1 MLYYINP
8 EQQTPEELKALLE
21 MHPEIKFVSFMG
33 VDFAGN
39 DTDEKV
45 PINLFIEDI
54 NSFLEGMAAQTDG
67 SSVVLPGIATLNNA
81 RVDMKVDKS
90 VNWYIDYNYEHF
102 DAQTGKM
109 VGTLRI
115 PCFLIH
121 NEIFVD
127 SRSILQ
133 NSLDYVEAQMLEMFK
148 KHPQIAGLEH
158 VDLSQIE
165 KLVFT
170 CATELEF
177 WVKSPREDAPIEALS
192 SSQMMQEQY
201 WQRTRGNVRTAL
213 EQTIEMMEAYGLE
226 PEMGHKECGGVR
238 GQIDG
243 AGHMT
248 HVMEQL
254 EVDWK
259 FNVGLQTADNELLAR
274 IIVKEVFRMNGLEVS
289 FQAKPIPGVAGS
301 GEHTHV
307 GIAAKLKNGK
317 MVNLFAPGDM
327 KADFLSAIGYG
338 SMMGLLKNYEDAVP
352 KLQRAAKQG
361 EGLAMAVLGDLY
373 AHGRGVKADRRIAMN
388 MFAKGIQAKC
398 PLAHCY
404 RGEMYQRE
412 GKGEEA
418 MAEYQKAFQMDSD
431 CMYALWLTTVYH
443 WKSGQYEM
451 SVYGMDLI
459 YNNGVDA
466 MAGTLG
472 MIYAEGKVVPVDY
485 GKAFDYLTKDEAKYT
500 ESELLTLA

>member
-1 MLYYINP
+1 
-8 EQQTPEELKALLE
+8 
-21 MHPEIKFVSFMG
+21 
-33 VDFAGN
+33 
-39 DTDEKV
+39 
-45 PINLFIEDI
+45 
-54 NSFLEGMAAQTDG
+54 
-67 SSVVLPGIATLNNA
+67 
-81 RVDMKVDKS
+81 MKVDKS

-243 AGHMT
+243 A
-248 HVMEQL
+248 V
-254 EVDWK
+254 
-259 FNVGLQTADNELLAR
+259 
-274 IIVKEVFRMNGLEVS
+274 I
-289 FQAKPIPGVAGS
+289 
-301 GEHTHV
+301 
-307 GIAAKLKNGK
+307 
-317 MVNLFAPGDM
+317 
-327 KADFLSAIGYG
+327 
-338 SMMGLLKNYEDAVP
+338 
-352 KLQRAAKQG
+352 
-361 EGLAMAVLGDLY
+361 
-373 AHGRGVKADRRIAMN
+373 
-388 MFAKGIQAKC
+388 
-398 PLAHCY
+398 
-404 RGEMYQRE
+404 
-412 GKGEEA
+412 
-418 MAEYQKAFQMDSD
+418 
-431 CMYALWLTTVYH
+431 
-443 WKSGQYEM
+443 
-451 SVYGMDLI
+451 
-459 YNNGVDA
+459 
-466 MAGTLG
+466 
-472 MIYAEGKVVPVDY
+472 
-485 GKAFDYLTKDEAKYT
+485 
-500 ESELLTLA
+500 